1 MLIRCRAQRCKN
13 IIGLTQT
20 FIRVTFDW
28 LLEEVNLSERKLNS
42 RYIGDAFN
50 LREEMTS
57 IYLQFIYKF
66 KFLLKFP
73 LRHYDNFPMILCQ
86 FSLYLHSSLSIAYT
100 SV

>member
-1 MLIRCRAQRCKN
+1 MLIRYRAQRCKN
-13 IIGLTQT
+13 ITGLTQT

-28 LLEEVNLSERKLNS
+28 LLEEVNSSERELNS

-50 LREEMTS
+50 VQEEMTS

-73 LRHYDNFPMILCQ
+73 LRTLQ
-86 FSLYLHSSLSIAYT
+86 
-100 SV
+100 